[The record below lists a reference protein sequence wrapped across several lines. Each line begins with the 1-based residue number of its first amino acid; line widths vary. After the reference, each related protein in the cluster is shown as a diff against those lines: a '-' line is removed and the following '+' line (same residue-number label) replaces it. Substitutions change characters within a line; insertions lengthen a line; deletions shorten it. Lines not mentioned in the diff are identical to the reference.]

1 MKKYIVND
9 YTITFDEINHQ
20 YYLDGIKIASISS
33 IANSFYP
40 NKQTKRVDAKILEE
54 AALKGNLLKE
64 KIHKYETETIKTYD
78 AEMQSYITLKNQHQF
93 FMVDFSPL
101 VLLRH
106 QGTII
111 AAGRFDMVVESPF
124 INGLGLV
131 SVKRSSHI
139 REDYLNFQLNLY
151 KLAYEQTYKK
161 PLHYLKCIHI
171 RNRHHAYLDIALNQ
185 EMTKQ
190 MLDDYLIKY
199 PIDYRLYL

>member
-1 MKKYIVND
+1 METYILND
-9 YTITFDEINHQ
+9 YTISFDETNHQ

-33 IANSFYP
+33 IVNSFYP
-40 NKQTKRVDAKILEE
+40 NKQTKKVDSKILEE

-78 AEMQSYITLKNQHQF
+78 AEMQSYIALKNQHQF
-93 FMVDFSPL
+93 HMVDFNPL

-111 AAGRFDMVVESPF
+111 AAGRFDMVIKSPF

-131 SVKRSSHI
+131 SIKRTSHI
-139 REDYLNFQLNLY
+139 REDYLTLQLNLY

-161 PLHYLKCIHI
+161 PLRYLKCIHI
-171 RNRHHAYLDIALNQ
+171 RNRHHTYLDIALNQ
-185 EMTKQ
+185 ERTHQ
-190 MLDDYLIKY
+190 MLDEYLIKY
-199 PIDYRLYL
+199 PADYRLYL